1 MGGNKC
7 NVPVCHHDQCGD
19 GICAR
24 PSMCQCP
31 DGSFKKSCNDEDP
44 AHEVWDYQF
53 NLRFRFL
60 FKLGF
65 KNSWTPSLFCPWRI
79 LD

>member
-44 AHEVWDYQF
+44 AHEVRDHHCF
-53 NLRFRFL
+53 
-60 FKLGF
+60 G
-65 KNSWTPSLFCPWRI
+65 SG
-79 LD
+79 

>member
-44 AHEVWDYQF
+44 AHEVRDHLIAAISR
-53 NLRFRFL
+53 LRPRTGL
-60 FKLGF
+60 TLGLGLGPGL
-65 KNSWTPSLFCPWRI
+65 SSVGDP
-79 LD
+79 

>member
-44 AHEVWDYQF
+44 AHEVWDHQF
-53 NLRFRFL
+53 YFRFGVNWSSVKFGL
-60 FKLGF
+60 LKFF
-65 KNSWTPSLFCPWRI
+65 
-79 LD
+79 